1 MNDLVPVST
10 PEKSVALSV
19 FDMTPRGKI
28 SHFTEMADI
37 LRDIIRKQNMFSN
50 IQGKDYVKVE
60 GWITLGTLIGILPRE
75 KSVVETEDG
84 SYIAEVE
91 LINFATGMVVGGASA
106 LCSIDE
112 SRWKKAD
119 KYARRSMAVTRA
131 TGKAYR
137 ISFAWVMSMAGYEGT
152 PAEEMPTF
160 EINVKTEAAK
170 ETKSQPIKVKPQPVE
185 EVYDGTLEQETAL
198 ATYLE
203 GRGINSAYYETI
215 GEKMKGKP
223 KRMINEVIA
232 QVVQ

>member
-1 MNDLVPVST
+1 MNDLVPVVS
-10 PEKSVALSV
+10 ENRAALSV
-19 FDMTPRGKI
+19 FDMTPKGKVA
-28 SHFTEMADI
+28 HFTEMADI
-37 LRDIIRKQNMFSN
+37 LKDIIRKQKMFST

-75 KSVVETEDG
+75 KSVVETADG
-84 SYIAEVE
+84 SYVAEVE
-91 LINFATGMVVGGASA
+91 LVNFATGMIVGGASA

-112 SRWKKAD
+112 NRWSKAD

-152 PAEEMPTF
+152 PAEEMPTYNIEGTPPKPAE
-160 EINVKTEAAK
+160 EIY
-170 ETKSQPIKVKPQPVE
+170 S
-185 EVYDGTLEQETAL
+185 GTTEQEEAL
-198 ATYLE
+198 AGYLE
-203 GRGINSAYYETI
+203 GRGISPVYFEKI

-232 QVVQ
+232 GVVQ